1 MTSRPPRSGLH
12 KRMMRAGLALLAALR
27 GDARDGLRLAGP
39 PGLVAS
45 GELAEARTF
54 PYYRIY
60 WVGRHF
66 DGLPLAA
73 VDGRKGYNK
82 EIGDSV
88 YYGNCVQGKNVF
100 GSGSC
105 RLPLQV
111 TTSIYRLHDNGA
123 LGAQHNV
130 LIRGVPAAVYDEG
143 RTIELY
149 SGRLAIDVYSDTPAH
164 ALAGAR
170 LLRPLNA
177 SGSAAEPL
185 PAPVFCPGLAG
196 PQEAALERAMRHL
209 PGPRLP
215 ARCGVG
221 GVRSPPRH
229 RTPVALARLGHVA
242 PMLHPP
248 SLDSG

>member
-1 MTSRPPRSGLH
+1 MRRGQALAAKRGDRRIAPNCGL
-12 KRMMRAGLALLAALR
+12 RACLALLAVGA
-27 GDARDGLRLAGP
+27 AGLASGCAGTGS

-54 PYYRIY
+54 PYFRIY
-60 WVGRHF
+60 WVGPHF

-82 EIGDSV
+82 QIGDSV

-177 SGSAAEPL
+177 SGSATEPL

-196 PQEAALERAMRHL
+196 PQEAAVEHAMQDL
-209 PGPRLP
+209 PGR
-215 ARCGVG
+215 ACQHAAA
-221 GVRSPPRH
+221 S
-229 RTPVALARLGHVA
+229 LAFAHSLGIER
-242 PMLHPP
+242 P
-248 SLDSG
+248 SR

>member
-1 MTSRPPRSGLH
+1 M
-12 KRMMRAGLALLAALR
+12 KRAGLALLAAC
-27 GDARDGLRLAGP
+27 AVTLATGCASTGP
-39 PGLVAS
+39 PGLVGS

-60 WVGRHF
+60 WVGPRF
-66 DGLPLAA
+66 AGLPLAA
-73 VDGRKGYNK
+73 VDGLKGYNK

-88 YYGNCVQGKNVF
+88 YYGNCVEGKNVF

-130 LIRGVPAAVYDEG
+130 LIRGVPAAVFDEG

-177 SGSAAEPL
+177 SGSVAEPL
-185 PAPVFCPGLAG
+185 PPPVFCPGLAG
-196 PQEAALERAMRHL
+196 AQEAAVERAMLHL
-209 PGPRLP
+209 PGR
-215 ARCGVG
+215 ACQHAAA
-221 GVRSPPRH
+221 S
-229 RTPVALARLGHVA
+229 LAFAHRLGIER
-242 PMLHPP
+242 P
-248 SLDSG
+248 SR

>member
-1 MTSRPPRSGLH
+1 ML
-12 KRMMRAGLALLAALR
+12 AGLALAAACAATLATGCASSGR
-27 GDARDGLRLAGP
+27 

-60 WVGRHF
+60 WVGPSF
-66 DGLPLAA
+66 AGQPLAG
-73 VDGRKGYNK
+73 VDGRRGYNK
-82 EIGDSV
+82 EVGDSV
-88 YYGNCVQGKNVF
+88 YYGSCVQGKTVF

-111 TTSIYRLHDNGA
+111 TTSVYRLHDNGA

-149 SGRLAIDVYSDTPAH
+149 SGRLAIDVNSDTPAH

-177 SGSAAEPL
+177 RGSAAEPL
-185 PAPVFCPGLAG
+185 PPPVFCPGLAG
-196 PQEAALERAMRHL
+196 PQEAALQAAMLRL
-209 PGPRLP
+209 PG
-215 ARCGVG
+215 AACQTAA
-221 GVRSPPRH
+221 S
-229 RTPVALARLGHVA
+229 ALGFAHRLGIKGPGA
-242 PMLHPP
+242 
-248 SLDSG
+248 